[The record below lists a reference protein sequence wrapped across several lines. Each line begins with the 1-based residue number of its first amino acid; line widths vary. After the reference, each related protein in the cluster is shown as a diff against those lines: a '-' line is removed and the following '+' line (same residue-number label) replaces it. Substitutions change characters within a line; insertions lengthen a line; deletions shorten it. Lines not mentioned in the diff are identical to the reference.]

1 MIFRR
6 DTGTLVGMDGLGAC
20 PLCSDELLVQ
30 EYRCRGCGVILRGAF
45 RRCEVCA
52 LPAELLHFVNVFL
65 ESEGNFRNVERRLGI
80 SYPTVKARLASVNA
94 RLAEARLRAEAE
106 PPEGR
111 AEAAPDAGALPRR
124 GARLA
129 LLREV
134 RRGRVAVED
143 ALRQL

>member
-1 MIFRR
+1 
-6 DTGTLVGMDGLGAC
+6 MDGLGAC
-20 PLCSDELLVQ
+20 PLCADELLVR

-65 ESEGNFRNVERRLGI
+65 EAEGNFRGVERRLGI

-106 PPEGR
+106 PD
-111 AEAAPDAGALPRR
+111 AEPDAPRE
-124 GARLA
+124 
-129 LLREV
+129 EV
-134 RRGRVAVED
+134 RLRGIAAGGTVEESE
-143 ALRQL
+143 

>member
-1 MIFRR
+1 
-6 DTGTLVGMDGLGAC
+6 MDGLGAC
-20 PLCSDELLVQ
+20 PLCADELLVR

-65 ESEGNFRNVERRLGI
+65 EAEGNFRGVERRLGI

-106 PPEGR
+106 PDAEPDAPRE
-111 AEAAPDAGALPRR
+111 EAAPDAGAPPR
-124 GARLA
+124 GSDRLA
-129 LLREV
+129 LLRDV
-134 RRGRVAVED
+134 RRGRIAVDD